1 LSEIVIFE
9 PLSHHQ
15 LKEIV
20 NIQMKC
26 VTDRLASKGIS
37 LVLREAALDVILSES
52 YNPVSNVSS
61 FETIILCGSPFI
73 RRIINILLVSFGNN
87 QPHTLCLAQVYG
99 ARPLKRWVEKHIITT
114 ISKMMVSEE
123 AGEGSTVSIDAADD
137 GKGLKY
143 QVV

>member
-61 FETIILCGSPFI
+61 FEIIILCGSPFI

-87 QPHTLCLAQVYG
+87 QPYTLCLAQVYG
-99 ARPLKRWVEKHIITT
+99 ARPLKRWVEKHIVTT

-123 AGEGSTVSIDAADD
+123 AGEGSMISIDAADD

-143 QVV
+143 QVS